1 LLSQNFS
8 FGKAFTDFSIKISAF
23 LERFM
28 ITKLR
33 LHPLVL
39 LLGGGGVFLLV
50 FFIVPLVFVVFESF
64 VGEGGRFTLSR
75 YITLLTDP
83 QFHRVFLRTI
93 KIALIVTPLAILA
106 GYPTAYLMM
115 KVKPVVKGILTSLVI
130 LPLMTS
136 SVARTY
142 AWIVILGRF
151 GIINQFLRFI
161 GITHEPLQLLYTE
174 GAIVIGLLQLFMPLM
189 VLNLVSALE
198 NIPSEVEDAALSL
211 GSNRLDVF
219 FRVIMPLS
227 FDGLVMG
234 ATLVFTG
241 SITAYVTPA
250 VLGGANV
257 LTLST
262 LMRQQ
267 ALVLMDWEAATVIAL
282 VMILCSV
289 LLHTFL
295 RHFRPENQA

>member
-1 LLSQNFS
+1 MVKSKFPV
-8 FGKAFTDFSIKISAF
+8 
-23 LERFM
+23 
-28 ITKLR
+28 
-33 LHPLVL
+33 HPLVL
-39 LLGGGGVFLLV
+39 LLGAGGVFLVV
-50 FFIVPLVFVVFESF
+50 FFLVPLAVVVAKSF
-64 VGEGGRFTLSR
+64 VPDGGERGITFAR
-75 YITLLTDP
+75 YTGLLTDG
-83 QFHRVFLRTI
+83 QFHHVFLRTV
-93 KIALIVTPLAILA
+93 KIALIVTPLAVLV

-115 KVKPVVKGILTSLVI
+115 KVKPVIKGILTSLVI

-151 GIINQFLRFI
+151 GIVNQFLRLI
-161 GITHEPLQLLYTE
+161 GVTSESVRLLYTE
-174 GAIVIGLLQLFMPLM
+174 GAIIVGLLQLFLPLM

-198 NIPSEVEDAALSL
+198 NVPSEVEEAALSL
-211 GSNRLDVF
+211 GSSRLGTF
-219 FRVIMPLS
+219 FRVIVPLS
-227 FDGLVMG
+227 FDGLIMG

-250 VLGGANV
+250 VLGGATV

-267 ALVLMDWEAATVIAL
+267 ALALMDWEAATVIAV

-289 LLHTFL
+289 LLHTAL
-295 RHFRPENQA
+295 RHFRPEKRA